1 MNSKTATLTLH
12 APKDTVFSYLSKIE
26 NLPEWATIF
35 CKELKQVNGKYKV
48 LTPASGELFFEI
60 QADKNTGVI
69 DMYAGAN
76 EKQMGI
82 FPVRVIDLPNG
93 ACVILFTMFQTPGM
107 DDEQFLAQHQA
118 LLEEFENIKRIFS
131 LHCK

>member
-1 MNSKTATLTLH
+1 LNSKTATLTLH
-12 APKDTVFSYLSKIE
+12 APKDAVFSYLSKIE

-107 DDEQFLAQHQA
+107 TDVQFNAQYESLQK
-118 LLEEFENIKRIFS
+118 EFENIKKEFELECR
-131 LHCK
+131 